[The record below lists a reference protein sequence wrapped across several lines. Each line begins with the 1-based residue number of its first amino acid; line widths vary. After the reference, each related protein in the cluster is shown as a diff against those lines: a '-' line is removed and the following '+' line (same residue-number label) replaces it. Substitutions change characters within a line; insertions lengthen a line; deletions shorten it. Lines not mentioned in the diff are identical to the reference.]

1 MSTSADV
8 GVSRGMK
15 IDGNLF
21 HPPIVRRSLWRP
33 EHESPVKCSAVYF
46 WTYGNLFECHFSCTH
61 SVPVPLS
68 ITEILQRLNGSCW
81 TSYVKV
87 NGHDEAVQASVVVER
102 LFAEHRLTKA
112 ARRDELGQLQCAG
125 TRSTKTTSA
134 SLCRLKV
141 GGRRGRCWIR
151 QLYQRLI
158 ITRWPP
164 WVC

>member
-112 ARRDELGQLQCAG
+112 ARRHELGQLQCAALG
-125 TRSTKTTSA
+125 QRRR
-134 SLCRLKV
+134 RLRHFADSKLAV
-141 GGRRGRCWIR
+141 VEDAAEFGNCISD
-151 QLYQRLI
+151 
-158 ITRWPP
+158 
-164 WVC
+164 